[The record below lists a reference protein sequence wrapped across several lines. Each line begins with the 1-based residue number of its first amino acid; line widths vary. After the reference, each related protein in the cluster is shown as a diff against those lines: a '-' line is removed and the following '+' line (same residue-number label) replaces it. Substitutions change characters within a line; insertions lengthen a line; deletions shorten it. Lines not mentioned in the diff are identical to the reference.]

1 MLPLWQPKSLC
12 QGLPK
17 KRQPT
22 VVTSRATEG
31 LTKDSVLNKIAGTC
45 PTVEVLIE
53 GVPLLAM
60 VDTGSQ
66 VSTITESFF
75 FRHFQGSVKAL
86 QPADIRLTAANGL
99 LIPFVGYFVATI
111 SVGDQVL
118 ADKAFLV
125 LRDSGSSTQCILGMN
140 VLQDIIGI
148 SALIKPGFEQ
158 EHNSGQAR
166 TTRRPIVVP
175 AWSIQLITATGSNP
189 RLNAELLF
197 EPLETPFHPN
207 LLMVPALTTTEK
219 GHFQLAA
226 VNLSNESVTIRPRTH
241 IGSIHPAT
249 LQTGKVEVR
258 LDTISAEIIAYN
270 PLKATPLK
278 GSHIDFSSMI
288 SEALVSEER
297 SAMSSLLHS
306 FSDVFA
312 WSDDDLGFTNVIEHK
327 IPLIDETPQAQ
338 PYRRLPPS
346 EFQAVKE
353 HIEKLASKDPQQRA
367 FEGLKQALT
376 STPILGYPD
385 FNLPFVV
392 ETDASLDG
400 LGAVLSQQQMEGRK
414 VIAYASRSLR
424 PNERDMKN
432 YSAAKLEL
440 LALKWAVTD
449 KFRGYLL
456 GSKFL
461 VFTDN
466 NPLSYIKTAKISST
480 EHRWVAELDVFD
492 FEIKYRSGKS
502 NSNADALS
510 RFPVAKPSGRDE
522 EEQFVSVYTTRLTTS
537 VPPEVSAGQGL
548 NHDWLITQEST
559 DCLPSLTTP
568 EIHSAQVGD
577 PGIGPVLDL
586 VKRPNSTAHRLPDV
600 CQALLRQKKNT
611 GHSPFELLF
620 GVEPRL
626 PLDSFLGHHQ
636 PATSSAGEYLQQH
649 LTRLRALHEHATRV
663 NRKVAAQRDNRVAS
677 FPTTRVVIGDLVVL
691 RQHVAGRNKIADRYG
706 SVVYTVLA
714 VPPESGG
721 YFTVQTL
728 DKQITRRVSG
738 TQLKLYVPQAEAIQP
753 PPKPQEIHY
762 ERPSS
767 PGVTYSVYRIPLP
780 GAASQPESTP
790 APAPVGPRRSSRTR
804 RPPTR
809 LDL

>member
-66 VSTITESFF
+66 VSTVTESFF

-158 EHNSGQAR
+158 ENNSGQAR

-288 SEALVSEER
+288 SEALASEER

-353 HIEKLASKDPQQRA
+353 HIEKLASKGVITPS
-367 FEGLKQALT
+367 T
-376 STPILGYPD
+376 SPYAAPI
-385 FNLPFVV
+385 V
-392 ETDASLDG
+392 
-400 LGAVLSQQQMEGRK
+400 
-414 VIAYASRSLR
+414 
-424 PNERDMKN
+424 
-432 YSAAKLEL
+432 
-440 LALKWAVTD
+440 
-449 KFRGYLL
+449 
-456 GSKFL
+456 
-461 VFTDN
+461 
-466 NPLSYIKTAKISST
+466 
-480 EHRWVAELDVFD
+480 
-492 FEIKYRSGKS
+492 IKYRSGKS

-600 CQALLRQKKNT
+600 CQALLRQKKKLVVRNGLLYRRIEEPGEDSIFQLVLPT
-611 GHSPFELLF
+611 KYRSPVLELVHERNGHQGP
-620 GVEPRL
+620 EP
-626 PLDSFLGHHQ
+626 
-636 PATSSAGEYLQQH
+636 TSSAGEYLQQH

-663 NRKVAAQRDNRVAS
+663 NREVAAQRDNRVAS

-691 RQHVAGRNKIADRYG
+691 RQHVAGRNKIADHYG
-706 SVVYTVLA
+706 SMVYTVLA

-780 GAASQPESTP
+780 GATSQPESIP

>member
-1 MLPLWQPKSLC
+1 MLPLWQPKSFC

-158 EHNSGQAR
+158 ENNSGQAR

-288 SEALVSEER
+288 SEALASEER

-353 HIEKLASKDPQQRA
+353 HIEKLASK
-367 FEGLKQALT
+367 
-376 STPILGYPD
+376 
-385 FNLPFVV
+385 
-392 ETDASLDG
+392 
-400 LGAVLSQQQMEGRK
+400 
-414 VIAYASRSLR
+414 
-424 PNERDMKN
+424 
-432 YSAAKLEL
+432 
-440 LALKWAVTD
+440 
-449 KFRGYLL
+449 
-456 GSKFL
+456 
-461 VFTDN
+461 
-466 NPLSYIKTAKISST
+466 
-480 EHRWVAELDVFD
+480 
-492 FEIKYRSGKS
+492 
-502 NSNADALS
+502 
-510 RFPVAKPSGRDE
+510 
-522 EEQFVSVYTTRLTTS
+522 
-537 VPPEVSAGQGL
+537 
-548 NHDWLITQEST
+548 
-559 DCLPSLTTP
+559 
-568 EIHSAQVGD
+568 
-577 PGIGPVLDL
+577 
-586 VKRPNSTAHRLPDV
+586 
-600 CQALLRQKKNT
+600 
-611 GHSPFELLF
+611 
-620 GVEPRL
+620 
-626 PLDSFLGHHQ
+626 
-636 PATSSAGEYLQQH
+636 ATSSAGEYLQQH

-663 NRKVAAQRDNRVAS
+663 NREVAAQRDNRVAS

-780 GAASQPESTP
+780 GATSQPESTP

>member
-1 MLPLWQPKSLC
+1 MLPLWQPKSFC

-158 EHNSGQAR
+158 ENNSGQAR

-288 SEALVSEER
+288 SEALASEER

-353 HIEKLASKDPQQRA
+353 HIEKLASKGVITPS
-367 FEGLKQALT
+367 T
-376 STPILGYPD
+376 SPYAAPI
-385 FNLPFVV
+385 V
-392 ETDASLDG
+392 
-400 LGAVLSQQQMEGRK
+400 
-414 VIAYASRSLR
+414 
-424 PNERDMKN
+424 
-432 YSAAKLEL
+432 
-440 LALKWAVTD
+440 
-449 KFRGYLL
+449 
-456 GSKFL
+456 
-461 VFTDN
+461 
-466 NPLSYIKTAKISST
+466 
-480 EHRWVAELDVFD
+480 
-492 FEIKYRSGKS
+492 IKYRSGKS

-663 NRKVAAQRDNRVAS
+663 NREVAAQRDNRVAS

-780 GAASQPESTP
+780 GATSQPESTP